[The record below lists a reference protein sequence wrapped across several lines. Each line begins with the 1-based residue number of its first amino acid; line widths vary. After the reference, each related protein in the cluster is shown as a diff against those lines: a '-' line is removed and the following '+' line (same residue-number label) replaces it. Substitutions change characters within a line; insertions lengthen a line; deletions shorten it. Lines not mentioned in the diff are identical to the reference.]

1 MLDVVMASMA
11 AVAAE
16 TAEHGGEVAH
26 AEPTAWLMTPTQ
38 WVAMAM
44 IAVLLVMLGWAKVHK
59 AVAAA
64 LDEKIDQIRKQL
76 AEAQELREQA
86 EELKVE
92 YEAKAKGLEKE
103 RKAMIAR
110 AGREADEIVAK
121 AEKDAAALIE
131 RRRRM
136 AEDKIAAEERGAVE
150 QLRSI
155 AAQAAT
161 RAAAKLIAER
171 GDPAADARLVDQ
183 AIGEIGSR

>member
-1 MLDVVMASMA
+1 MLNLVMA

-26 AEPTAWLMTPTQ
+26 AEPTALYLDPTG
-38 WVAMAM
+38 WVALAM
-44 IAVLLVMLGWAKVHK
+44 IAVLAIMFGWAKVHK
-59 AVAAA
+59 AIGAA
-64 LDEKIDQIRKQL
+64 LDANIDKIRKQI

-86 EELKVE
+86 EELRAE
-92 YEAKAKGLEKE
+92 YEAKAKTLEKE

-121 AEKDAAALIE
+121 AEKDAAALVE

-136 AEDKIAAEERGAVE
+136 AEDKIAAEERSAVD
-150 QLRSI
+150 QLRSV

-171 GDPAADARLVDQ
+171 GDSAADARLVDQ
-183 AIGEIGSR
+183 AISGLGKET

>member
-1 MLDVVMASMA
+1 MLNLVMAA
-11 AVAAE
+11 IVAE
-16 TAEHGGEVAH
+16 TAEHGAEIAH
-26 AEPTAWLMTPTQ
+26 VEPTALWLNPTQ
-38 WVAMAM
+38 WVALAM
-44 IAVLLVMLGWAKVHK
+44 VAVLAIMFGRAKFHK

-64 LDEKIDQIRKQL
+64 LDDKIDQIRKQL

-86 EELKVE
+86 EELKAE

-121 AEKDAAALIE
+121 AETDAAALVE
-131 RRRRM
+131 RRKRM

-150 QLRSI
+150 QLRAV

-171 GDPAADARLVDQ
+171 GDSAADARLVDQ
-183 AIGEIGSR
+183 AIGEIGK